1 LGFSGSTL
9 PSGNQ
14 SYGTVR
20 PGRSVEQE
28 SQTASKIRTPIV
40 QASRRSTPLYY
51 FPLMVYEWRKEG
63 KRKVPMWVY
72 AGRAQGND
80 PEFQYEI
87 EFPPELFLVMCVLA
101 LTALEAAA

>member
-1 LGFSGSTL
+1 
-9 PSGNQ
+9 
-14 SYGTVR
+14 
-20 PGRSVEQE
+20 
-28 SQTASKIRTPIV
+28 
-40 QASRRSTPLYY
+40 
-51 FPLMVYEWRKEG
+51 MVYEWRKEG